1 MPITCVRK
9 DVLHVVL
16 VQVQKIENI
25 VGLKIIRIIAPN
37 LI

>member
-25 VGLKIIRIIAPN
+25 VGLKIIRIIVTD